1 MLFCWLFVF
10 PIYSLF
16 IISLVLILYCLTF
29 CGRRSINEDMER
41 RSSQDIKEGE
51 KKKTGRRSSVSTVRD
66 GARGRLGMTEN
77 DDVDS
82 VDTTDMSAIPSDR
95 FEIDGDN
102 NIETEEEDPDFG
114 DDFHDNFDPTG
125 LEEEIGKSVNENS
138 RKNYS
143 KKSRQSSIDKKT
155 NRRVSFGEGT
165 KPEMEEEDAEEEL
178 AENND
183 VIDTSDFDDREDKN
197 NETKRKETMKNRK
210 SNSPSRSHTTP
221 ARSSTNSSSSSTS
234 SSAGAMYS
242 MGTTPGSNEFAR

>member
-1 MLFCWLFVF
+1 
-10 PIYSLF
+10 
-16 IISLVLILYCLTF
+16 
-29 CGRRSINEDMER
+29 MER
-41 RSSQDIKEGE
+41 GRSSQ
-51 KKKTGRRSSVSTVRD
+51 KKTGRRSSVSTVRD

-77 DDVDS
+77 DDGDS

-95 FEIDGDN
+95 FEIGGGN
-102 NIETEEEDPDFG
+102 NIETEDEDPDFG
-114 DDFHDNFDPTG
+114 DDFQNNFDPTG
-125 LEEEIGKSVNENS
+125 LEEEEEVKSVNESS
-138 RKNYS
+138 RKSYS
-143 KKSRQSSIDKKT
+143 KKARQSSIDKKT

-165 KPEMEEEDAEEEL
+165 KPEIGEEDAEEEL

-197 NETKRKETMKNRK
+197 NETKRKETMKNSK

-221 ARSSTNSSSSSTS
+221 ARSSTNSSTSSSS